1 MLFARRIGGAFWLCL
16 GLLLLSLYSVEV
28 SAADPLPPTE
38 LTDWLNYALKRFP
51 APDCP
56 ALGPDQK
63 LCGAVTDVE
72 LSGDLKSGSIIAVFR
87 GYNFSRVKQ
96 TMALVGPAKTFAII
110 DANVELSEN
119 SDPDEANS
127 LFVAPFFDEQSTD
140 WKITV
145 PPGHFE
151 VTATLVFTPEA
162 VVSLNLP
169 EDVGR
174 VHDNDLTGGTLQFD
188 ATRGNHGGSVQ
199 FFLEG
204 SRTTQTEK
212 PLTRVVRVIHWGA
225 VPTFEYFVTVE
236 GIHTETLIEI
246 PLLADEN
253 IERLDPDRSYQ
264 LVERDGTR
272 FVQVS
277 VSAAFDNL
285 NISGHYQTA
294 PTSLVMGNTLPFE
307 VWVHVA
313 DRRYPVNMSTTAD
326 PIDPSEFSDVVATV
340 NARAFLMHAGEKLD
354 FNQVSL
360 KVDEGR
366 EGTGSLSYKLYEGV
380 DGFWLEKLFLT
391 ARVPGLDRLVIP
403 TPKPPVYAGIAS
415 EGIELFHDD
424 KNQLSVRLPKA
435 SEDVSIEVD
444 WQQSRKKT
452 NFATILKMTLPAQNV
467 YLEDQDVEIFYRPG
481 VVPLFTW
488 GAYTASGDLL
498 DQFHLYGFLVGL
510 FAFFICRGLKFN
522 KLLSALVTLLFV
534 GLYLEQRFPT
544 SLTLIMMIA
553 TLVVSLLTVEKTGLK
568 RLMQL
573 VWIILFVA
581 TAAKLGSYGHERV
594 YNALHPYAQASQMRA
609 YAYDDKDEGF
619 GGMMMKPKAVPMT
632 GAANTTSDSLFKQDK
647 EEIQQEI
654 SYNANSVNISNQR
667 LYKVSDWNSRP
678 VKQNVYDRGGNNLKL
693 VWHNVASLTERHFGV
708 VVVGPVLR
716 GLWMLTEVGIV
727 FALMVS
733 LGVKAKRLFYV

>member
-1 MLFARRIGGAFWLCL
+1 MFFARRASMALWLCFGIL
-16 GLLLLSLYSVEV
+16 FLSLYSGVGF
-28 SAADPLPPTE
+28 SAEPLPPTE

-51 APDCP
+51 ADDCP
-56 ALGPDQK
+56 VIAPDQK
-63 LCGAVTDVE
+63 LCGAVTEVE
-72 LSGDLKSGSIIAVFR
+72 LSGDLKSGEITAVFS

-96 TMALVGPAKTFAII
+96 TMALIGPAKTFAII
-110 DANVELSEN
+110 DASVELSEN

-127 LFVAPFFDEQSTD
+127 LFVAPFFDEHSAD

-151 VTATLVFTPEA
+151 VTATLLFTPEA

-204 SRTTQTEK
+204 SRATLAEK

-236 GIHTETLIEI
+236 GIHTETLVEI

-253 IERLDPDRSYQ
+253 IERLTPDRSYQ
-264 LVERDGTR
+264 LVQHDGTR

-277 VSAAFDNL
+277 LSASLDNL
-285 NISGHYQTA
+285 NISGHYQTT
-294 PTSLVMGNTLPFE
+294 PTSLVMGNALPFE

-313 DRRYPVNMSTTAD
+313 DRRYPVNMSSTAD
-326 PIDPSEFSDVVATV
+326 PIDPSEFSDVVATI

-354 FNQVSL
+354 FNQVNL
-360 KVDEGR
+360 NVDEGR
-366 EGTGSLSYKLYEGV
+366 EGTGSLNYKLYEGV

-391 ARVPGLDRLVIP
+391 AKVPGLDRLVIP
-403 TPKPPVYAGIAS
+403 TPKPPVYAGIGD

-424 KNQLSVRLPKA
+424 NNQLSVRLPKA
-435 SEDVSIEVD
+435 YDDVSIEVD
-444 WQQSRKKT
+444 WQQNRQKT
-452 NFATILKMTLPAQNV
+452 NFAAVQKMTLPAQNV
-467 YLEDQDVEIFYRPG
+467 YLEDQNVEIFYRPG

-488 GAYTASGDLL
+488 GAYTTSGDLL

-510 FAFFICRGLKFN
+510 LAFFICRGLKFN
-522 KLLSALVTLLFV
+522 TLLSALVTLLFV
-534 GLYLEQRFPT
+534 GLYLEERFPT

-553 TLVVSLLTVEKTGLK
+553 TLVVSLLTVEKLKLK

-573 VWIILFVA
+573 VWVILFAA
-581 TAAKLGSYGHERV
+581 TAAKLGAYGHDRV
-594 YNALHPYAQASQMRA
+594 YNAIHPYAQAAQVRA
-609 YAYDDKDEGF
+609 YSYNDNDDFSGE
-619 GGMMMKPKAVPMT
+619 MMMKPKAAPLA
-632 GAANTTSDSLFKQDK
+632 GASNVMPEEMLKQD
-647 EEIQQEI
+647 I
-654 SYNANSVNISNQR
+654 SYSANAVNATSQR

-693 VWHNVASLTERHFGV
+693 TWHNVASLSERHFGV
-708 VVVGPVLR
+708 VVVGPILR
-716 GLWMLTEVGIV
+716 GLWMLAEVGIV
-727 FALMVS
+727 FALMLC